1 VESREDGNMEQSR
14 YFEKFVKKYA
24 PRIFKMIYNM
34 INDYETTKD
43 LTQDVF
49 LKAWDNIDSFRGES
63 SLYTWTYRIAL
74 NRVFEYR
81 KNTARMKTIP
91 IEEIEV
97 VEIEEPEK
105 ILLMKKD
112 AKLVKDSIKELPLK
126 YQSTII
132 LRYFED
138 KDYATIASILQIP
151 IGTVRSRLHRGLS
164 ILMNILRGKL

>member
-1 VESREDGNMEQSR
+1 MEQSR
-14 YFEKFVKKYA
+14 YFEKFVKKYT

-34 INDYETTKD
+34 INDYDTTKD

-49 LKAWDNIDSFRGES
+49 FKAWDNIDSFRGES
-63 SLYTWTYRIAL
+63 SIYTWIYRIAI

-97 VEIEEPEK
+97 VEIEEPEG

-112 AKLVKDSIKELPLK
+112 MELLKDSIKELPLK
-126 YQSTII
+126 YQSII
-132 LRYFED
+132 TLRYFED
-138 KDYATIASILQIP
+138 KDYATIARILQIP
-151 IGTVRSRLHRGLS
+151 IGTVRSRLNRGLS
-164 ILMNILRGKL
+164 SLVNIVRGKL